1 MGRCESQKVRR
12 SGTGEGRQETVLGA
26 LFLVLGLINQARGTK
41 NFEPALMKF
50 SIATPCFNS
59 RKDLPRCVGSIR
71 GQIAAD
77 AVLGSSFLVPGL
89 GDGEGGEAFEGAKV
103 GKCEGG
109 NVNKLGLGDVP
120 TLLPSHLLTH
130 GFAVEHLVQD
140 GGSTD
145 GTVEWLRERGGK
157 ECESVKV
164 GRCEG
169 QMGSSDVEKDFC
181 TFEPLNLPLY
191 RFDFQSEKDAGQT
204 DAINKG
210 YARATGDVLS
220 YLCADDYMTPSALAR
235 VAEVFARY
243 PEVDVVYGDYA
254 FLEGDSG
261 WVRRKR
267 VGPFSCE
274 RLRKDNFLSQPAT
287 FIRRRVYERFGPL
300 DDRLRY
306 CMDHEYWLRI
316 AEGTV
321 WRYVPEVLA
330 VQRLHDDSKTGS
342 QLVRA
347 WDETAE
353 MAERYGLGD
362 RFRKKAR
369 RMRLYGGRYYA
380 AKRVLFRWIGRVM

>member
-1 MGRCESQKVRR
+1 V
-12 SGTGEGRQETVLGA
+12 
-26 LFLVLGLINQARGTK
+26 
-41 NFEPALMKF
+41 KF
-50 SIATPCFNS
+50 SVITPSLNQS
-59 RKDLPRCVGSIR
+59 AYLPECVGSILA
-71 GQIAAD
+71 QQAAD
-77 AVLGSSFLVPGL
+77 AVLGSSFLVPRL
-89 GDGEGGEAFEGAKV
+89 GDF
-103 GKCEGG
+103 
-109 NVNKLGLGDVP
+109 
-120 TLLPSHLLTH
+120 
-130 GFAVEHLVQD
+130 GFSVEHLVQD

-145 GTVEWLRERGGK
+145 GTVRWLRENAERLNQAVPGSLFLVPGFGEK
-157 ECESVKV
+157 EGAELPN
-164 GRCEG
+164 
-169 QMGSSDVEKDFC
+169 Q
-181 TFEPLNLPLY
+181 EPRTKNQEQSY
-191 RFDFQSEKDAGQT
+191 SFAYASEKDAGQT

-210 YARATGDVLS
+210 YARATGDLLS
-220 YLCADDYMTPSALAR
+220 YLCADDYLTPGALAW

-261 WVRRKR
+261 WVRRKC

-300 DDRLRY
+300 DARLRY

-362 RFRKKAR
+362 RFRKKAW

-380 AKRVLFRWIGRVM
+380 AKRVLFRWIGRVMR